1 MAKDLLFEIGT
12 EEIPARFMPGAL
24 AQLTENA
31 GKALAEARISY
42 SELKVYGTPRR
53 LALVVT
59 GVEETQADQTTRKK
73 GPSATVAFDAAGN
86 PSKALQGFARGA
98 GVTVEQ
104 LIQEDGYLHAV
115 LHEQGKPVVELLT
128 GLLLKLVET
137 QNFPKNMR
145 WGDLDFRFVR
155 PLHWLVALFGA
166 EIIPV
171 SIAGI
176 ESGRISKGHRILGSD
191 CVEIASAADYL
202 PKMAANFVVVD
213 PDERRRMIRQQVELL
228 AVEQGGTA
236 TIDDELLEEVL
247 YLVEY
252 PTALCGSF
260 EQKYLELPVEAIITP
275 MREHQR
281 YFPVFSQAGRLLAKF
296 ITVRNGGTDFID
308 NVRHGNE
315 RVLRARLADA
325 QFFFDEDR
333 KTPLAGRVE
342 KLKTIVFQEGLG
354 TMFDKVQRLRKLS
367 VMIGTMMGLDA
378 AELQVVD
385 RAAEMAK
392 ADLGTGMVCEFTELQ
407 GTMGREYAKLSGESP
422 AVAEAIFEHYLPR
435 FAGDIL
441 PQTSAGRAVAIADK
455 IDNIVTTF
463 SRGKIPT
470 GSQDPY
476 ALRRQALGIVN
487 IQIEGK
493 LSLSTVHIVLAAL
506 DLVGITEVEKR
517 IQIITAMNE
526 FFKQRLNVK
535 NVLGDAGV
543 RHDVI
548 DAVLSAGSNNVY
560 LVWLRAKA
568 IMTPEG
574 LSAMEKAVAGFTRA
588 ANLAKK
594 SDSDSDSAA
603 PVAVGESIKQIWQ
616 RASLIAEKEKISLD
630 EVLVRFVTLFRKQE
644 YEQIEVGLLEAAEE
658 IALYKA
664 YQQAR
669 TRIDSLVER
678 QDYLAA
684 LQVVA
689 EISAP
694 VDAFFDAVMVMVD
707 EPKVRENRLALLRAI
722 TSLTVGI
729 VDLSKIV
736 PSAKP

>member
-24 AQLTENA
+24 AQLAENA
-31 GKALAEARISY
+31 AKSLTEARIAY
-42 SELKVYGTPRR
+42 SELKTYGTPRR
-53 LALVVT
+53 LALIVT
-59 GVEETQADQTTRKK
+59 SVAQMQADQVTRKK
-73 GPSATVAFDAAGN
+73 GPSAKVAFDAAGQ
-86 PSKALQGFARGA
+86 PSKALEGFARSS
-98 GVTVEQ
+98 GVTVADLVNE
-104 LIQEDGYLHAV
+104 EGYMYAV
-115 LHEQGKPVVELLT
+115 LQETGKPVADLLP
-128 GLLLKLVET
+128 GLLLQLVET

-145 WGDLDFRFVR
+145 WGDLDFKFVR
-155 PLHWLVALFGA
+155 PIHWLVALYGQDV
-166 EIIPV
+166 IPLSV
-171 SIAGI
+171 AGI
-176 ESGRISKGHRILGSD
+176 TAGNVSKGHRILGCD
-191 CVEIASAADYL
+191 RIEIASAAEYQT
-202 PKMAANFVVVD
+202 KMAANFVIVD
-213 PDERRRMIRQQVELL
+213 QEQRRDLIRRQVEAIAL
-228 AVEQGGTA
+228 EQGGTA

-260 EQKYLELPVEAIITP
+260 DEKYLELPSEAIITP

-281 YFPVFSQAGRLLAKF
+281 YFPVFSKDGRLQPVF
-296 ITVRNGGTDFID
+296 ITVRNGGTDHID

-325 QFFFDEDR
+325 RFFFEEDR
-333 KTPLAGRVE
+333 KQPLIERVE

-354 TMFDKVQRLRKLS
+354 TMYDKVQRLRKLS
-367 VMIGTMMGLDA
+367 VMIGTMMGLDDVQLK
-378 AELQVVD
+378 EVD
-385 RAAEMAK
+385 RAAELAK
-392 ADLGTGMVCEFTELQ
+392 ADLVTGMVCEFTELQ
-407 GTMGREYAKLSGESP
+407 GVMGREYAKLSGESD
-422 AVAEAIFEHYLPR
+422 AVAEAVFEHYLPR

-441 PQTSAGRAVAIADK
+441 PQTPAGRAVAIADK

-487 IQIEGK
+487 IEIDGK
-493 LSLSTVHIVLAAL
+493 LSLSTVHIVLTAL
-506 DLVGITEVEKR
+506 DLVGIQDEEKR

-548 DAVLSAGSNNVY
+548 EAVLSAGNNNVY
-560 LVWLRAKA
+560 QVWLRANA
-568 IMTPEG
+568 IMTPAG
-574 LSAMEKAVAGFTRA
+574 MSAMEKAVEGFTRA

-594 SDSDSDSAA
+594 SEADSSA
-603 PVAVGESIKQIWQ
+603 PGVAGESVAQIWQ
-616 RASLIAEKEKISLD
+616 RAKEIAAADAIGID
-630 EVLVRFVTLFRKQE
+630 EVMVRFVTLYRKQE
-644 YEQIEVGLLEAAEE
+644 ADQIDESLFEVAEE
-658 IALYKA
+658 KALYEA
-664 YQQAR
+664 YQSAR
-669 TRIDSLVER
+669 KRIDALTAKL
-678 QDYLAA
+678 DYVAA

-694 VDAFFDAVMVMVD
+694 VDAFFAAVMVMVD
-707 EPKVRENRLALLRAI
+707 DLSVRNNRLALLRAI
-722 TSLTVGI
+722 TGLTAGI

-736 PSAKP
+736 PAAKA

>member
-24 AQLTENA
+24 AQLAENA
-31 GKALAEARISY
+31 AKSLNEARIAY
-42 SELKVYGTPRR
+42 SELKTYGTPRR
-53 LALVVT
+53 LALLVT
-59 GVEETQADQTTRKK
+59 NVAEMQADQVTRKK
-73 GPSATVAFDAAGN
+73 GPSAKVAFDAAGQ
-86 PSKALQGFARGA
+86 PSKALEGFARSA
-98 GVTVEQ
+98 GVAVADLVNE
-104 LIQEDGYLHAV
+104 EGYLYAV
-115 LHEQGKPVVELLT
+115 LQETGKPVAELLPA
-128 GLLLKLVET
+128 LLLQLVET

-145 WGDLDFRFVR
+145 WGDLDFKFVR
-155 PLHWLVALFGA
+155 PIHWLVALYGPD
-166 EIIPV
+166 IVPISV
-171 SIAGI
+171 AGI
-176 ESGRISKGHRILGSD
+176 TAGNVSKGHRILGSD
-191 CVEIASAADYL
+191 RIEIASAAEYQA
-202 PKMAANFVVVD
+202 KMAANYVIVD
-213 PDERRRMIRQQVELL
+213 QDERRELIRRQVEAI

-260 EQKYLELPVEAIITP
+260 EAKYLELPSEAIITP

-281 YFPVFSQAGRLLAKF
+281 YFPVFSKDGRLQPVF
-296 ITVRNGGTDFID
+296 ITVRNGGTEHLD

-325 QFFFDEDR
+325 RFFFEEDR
-333 KTPLAGRVE
+333 KHPLGDRVE

-354 TMFDKVQRLRKLS
+354 TMYDKVQRLRKLS
-367 VMIGTMMGLDA
+367 LLIGKMMGLDEA
-378 AELQVVD
+378 QLKEVD
-385 RAAEMAK
+385 RAAELAK
-392 ADLGTGMVCEFTELQ
+392 ADLVTGMVCEFTELQ
-407 GTMGREYAKLSGESP
+407 GVMGREYAKLSGESD

-441 PQTSAGRAVAIADK
+441 PQTPAGRAVAIADK

-487 IQIEGK
+487 IEIDGK

-506 DLVGITEVEKR
+506 DLVGIQDEEKR
-517 IQIITAMNE
+517 IHIITAMNE

-548 DAVLSAGSNNVY
+548 EAVLSAGNNNVY
-560 LVWLRAKA
+560 QVWLRANA
-568 IMTPEG
+568 IMTPAG
-574 LSAMEKAVAGFTRA
+574 MSAMEKAVEGFTRA

-594 SDSDSDSAA
+594 SESDSTA
-603 PVAVGESIKQIWQ
+603 PGVAGESVAQIWQ
-616 RASLIAEKEKISLD
+616 HAKELAAAESISLD
-630 EVLVRFVTLFRKQE
+630 EAMIRFVTLYRKQE
-644 YEQIEVGLLEAAEE
+644 ADQVDGNLFEVAEE
-658 IALYKA
+658 KALYAA
-664 YQQAR
+664 YQSAR
-669 TRIDSLVER
+669 KRIDALTAEH
-678 QDYLAA
+678 DYVGV

-694 VDAFFDAVMVMVD
+694 VDAFFSAVMVMVD
-707 EPKVRENRLALLRAI
+707 DLSVRNNRLALLRAI
-722 TSLTVGI
+722 TGLTAGI

-736 PSAKP
+736 PAAKA